1 MIFPGAYPSMHFLP
15 ILILPDGPFNSK
27 VLHSRELLCYTVV
40 CIWRKPP
47 AEFGG
52 EQLASR

>member
-1 MIFPGAYPSMHFLP
+1 MIFSAAYLTMLLQPF
-15 ILILPDGPFNSK
+15 LILPDSPFNSK
-27 VLHSRELLCYTVV
+27 VLHSRGLLCYTVV